1 MADENVSYLVENGV
15 IANEKPLRAL
25 ENKMHFWV
33 IKGIWHSE
41 DPQSVV
47 TQGAIV
53 LNDETVVRIDGPA
66 CLFCDMEFDT
76 DVVRLLGQCPGVAK

>member
-1 MADENVSYLVENGV
+1 MPDNVSYLVENGI
-15 IANEKPLRAL
+15 IASDKPLRAL

-41 DPQSVV
+41 DPKSVI

-53 LNDETVVRIDGPA
+53 LNDETVVRIDGPV
-66 CLFCDMEFDT
+66 CLFCDMAYDRDIT
-76 DVVRLLGQCPGVAK
+76 RLLSQCRGVQA

>member
-1 MADENVSYLVENGV
+1 MDENVSYLVENG
-15 IANEKPLRAL
+15 IISNDKPLRAL

-33 IKGIWHSE
+33 IKGVWHSE
-41 DPQSVV
+41 DPQSVI

-66 CLFCDMEFDT
+66 CLFCDMAYDK
-76 DVVRLLGQCPGVAK
+76 DVVRLLGQCPGVNA